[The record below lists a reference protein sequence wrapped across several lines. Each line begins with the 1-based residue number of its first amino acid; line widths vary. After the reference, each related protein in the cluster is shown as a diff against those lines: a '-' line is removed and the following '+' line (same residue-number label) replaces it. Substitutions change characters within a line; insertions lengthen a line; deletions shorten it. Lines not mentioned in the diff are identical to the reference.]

1 MDRMQQAVAS
11 SARHHCS
18 GAMLFVDLDHFKE
31 VNDICGHADGDRML
45 LEVAKRLA
53 ACVRAGD
60 TIARLGG
67 DEFVVLL
74 EDLSENAM
82 EAGTQAKLVAE
93 KILSI
98 LAQPYLL
105 SEGPRHGSASV
116 GVALFGS
123 DAEMSRDGP
132 LSRADLAMYQAKA
145 VGGNTLRFFD
155 PQMQV
160 VVAARATLEADLR
173 LALDA
178 KSFVLFYQTQVCGQR
193 ICGVE
198 HWCAGATHSAVW
210 CRRWSSLAWPK
221 KRG

>member
-1 MDRMQQAVAS
+1 MQALAFYDPLTGVANRRLLMDRMQQAVAS
-11 SARHHCS
+11 SVRHRCS
-18 GAMLFVDLDHFKE
+18 GAMLFVDLDHFKD
-31 VNDICGHADGDRML
+31 VNDVCGHAEGDRML

-53 ACVRAGD
+53 SCVRAGD

-74 EDLSENAM
+74 EDLNENEL

-98 LAQPYLL
+98 LSQPYTL
-105 SEGPRHGSASV
+105 SDGPRHGSASV
-116 GVALFGS
+116 GVALFGP
-123 DAEMSRDGP
+123 DAEMNRDGP
-132 LSRADLAMYQAKA
+132 LTRADLAMYQAKA

-160 VVAARATLEADLR
+160 VVAARAALEADLR

-178 KSFVLFYQTQVCGQR
+178 
-193 ICGVE
+193 
-198 HWCAGATHSAVW
+198 AVF
-210 CRRWSSLAWPK
+210 CTLLPDPGLRCTDL
-221 KRG
+221 RG